1 MPTVH
6 IEDNIKKLHM
16 NIEQLTREVFRHQGM
31 IQIFEDLKKN
41 GLTTIDLPEKPDEK
55 PDEKPG
61 EAERARRMAEAG
73 NIDIGPFGTDN
84 PSVLETMMS
93 GMSPSVVKKA
103 MSAMANANQT
113 AKENESIQEKPE

>member
-1 MPTVH
+1 MSTVN

-31 IQIFEDLKKN
+31 IQILEDFKKN
-41 GLTTIDLPEKPDEK
+41 GLTIIDLPEK

-73 NIDIGPFGTDN
+73 NIDVGPFGTDN
-84 PSVLETMMS
+84 PSVLETMMSGMS

-113 AKENESIQEKPE
+113 AKENESIQENPE